1 MADISKTVAIIFEGE
16 DRTPAA
22 LAKVEAGLRGVD
34 DAGRRA
40 GSGVDQASQL
50 WQDAAGRWRDATGQF
65 ASDTEKA
72 AAGLVGVSTASAG
85 AGKGVDSLAAA
96 VKGLAIAAIVTEF
109 ISANVALEKFE
120 KTMEAATGSSTAA
133 AREFDFVRGVADRFG
148 VELLD
153 TADAYAKFSASA
165 KGTALEGEGAR
176 LIFEAFTGTMARLG
190 ASSADVSGAL
200 VQLGQ
205 GVSKGKFELD
215 DLKSIAERIPGF
227 FSAFAQSMGVT
238 TAELYDLISAGKI
251 GSRELLAFSVSL
263 RDSLAGVDFNGFA
276 ASAARFK
283 NALDEA
289 YIQVGKAGVFEV
301 LTKGVQAGTASIVGI
316 IAAFETLGS
325 IIGSVAGAIMSG
337 SWANLG
343 DVIAEAIGRGA
354 DKTRAAS
361 DALLGVEKSAKQA
374 SEAADD
380 AGMSIEQ
387 AMANGATKALDLSAD
402 VKEVDKA
409 LKALGID
416 PKQFVDPIEAVKK
429 AFADLANNPAV
440 TGDQFFAGFLVT
452 LDRLKSGRDI
462 EALGDQVRTQFDR
475 GTLSTEA
482 YAAAM
487 QLLASKLDGTFKG
500 IVAGTAVSKENADA
514 MARQAKET
522 EKAAEAAQR
531 MKLELEKLASN
542 ERIKLIEARVQLNVA
557 QIQADTERIK
567 AAFSSLDSTVQST
580 GDLLGSLFGNLLEA
594 FQAPGFQA
602 QIAVQK
608 QIDIENARRDEALR
622 LQQELTKATIEETR
636 ARTKALLSG
645 DALIKVDGS
654 GLKPHLEA
662 FMWEILRTIQTR
674 VNRDGLKLLLGT

>member
-50 WQDAAGRWRDATGQF
+50 WQDAAGRWRNATGQF

-96 VKGLAIAAIVTEF
+96 VKGLAIAATVTEF

-148 VELLD
+148 VELLV

-176 LIFEAFTGTMARLG
+176 LIFEGFTGTMARLG

-227 FSAFAQSMGVT
+227 FAQFAESLGVS

-251 GSRELLAFSVSL
+251 GSEELLIFSDTL
-263 RDSLAGVDFNGFA
+263 RAGLAGVDFDGFA
-276 ASAARFK
+276 ASSARFK
-283 NALDEA
+283 NAISEA
-289 YIQVGKAGVFEV
+289 YLELGQTGAFDV
-301 LTKGVQAGTASIVGI
+301 LTKGVHLGTASIVGI
-316 IAAFETLGS
+316 IAAFETLGD
-325 IIGSVAGAIMSG
+325 IIGSVAGAILSG
-337 SWANLG
+337 NWSSLG

-354 DKTRAAS
+354 DKTKAAS
-361 DALLGVEKSAKQA
+361 NALLGVEDAAKKTGDAAEDAGRKIADGMDKGAMSAKDMDKA
-374 SEAADD
+374 AAD
-380 AGMSIEQ
+380 
-387 AMANGATKALDLSAD
+387 
-402 VKEVDKA
+402 VDKA

-429 AFADLANNPAV
+429 AFSDLANNPAV
-440 TGDQFFAGFLVT
+440 KGDQLFAGFLVT
-452 LDRLKSGRDI
+452 LDKIKSATDI
-462 EALGDQVRTQFDR
+462 KALGDQIRGAFD
-475 GTLSTEA
+475 GGKISVDA
-482 YAAAM
+482 FAAAM
-487 QLLASKLDGTFKG
+487 QLLASKQDGTYKG
-500 IVAGTAVSKENADA
+500 MVAGTAVTKENADA
-514 MARQAKET
+514 LARQAKEA
-522 EKAAEAAQR
+522 EKAAEAAAKV
-531 MKLELEKLASN
+531 KLELEKLASN

-567 AAFSSLDSTVQST
+567 AVIGSIDTTIKST
-580 GDLLGSLFGNLLEA
+580 GDLLGSLFGKLDSQGNSFRDQWAIE
-594 FQAPGFQA
+594 
-602 QIAVQK
+602 K
-608 QIDIENARRDEALR
+608 QIGIENDRRDEALR
-622 LQQELTKATIEETR
+622 LQKDLTKAQIDEMR
-636 ARTKALLSG
+636 ARTQSLLAG
-645 DALIKVDGS
+645 DALIKIDGA